1 MNVKIM
7 LIGALFLGGAAV
19 AGFMMLSNST
29 PPHDNIPT
37 VDADTPPEK
46 LAEAAKKNTQE
57 PAETKVEPHRPIE
70 ELVRQ
75 SLPSVAIVK
84 GKVGHGT
91 GFLLPQNIVATNAH
105 VVGLEFE
112 ANIRV
117 WFPSAAKEKR
127 GPYTAKF
134 LWADRKRD
142 VAFLEVN
149 CDIEPLELADDYVLK
164 PGEEVIA
171 IGSPGLGNDEMLPN
185 APTRGLMSNT
195 TKLNGQQFYALSIS
209 VNPGN
214 SGGPVIDMKGRVL
227 GMITAKMRDKDG
239 IAFAIPLED
248 LHRGYEQE
256 VLTQSRATGPWME
269 SWLRACT
276 VFERLIYLGNEYISV
291 LDTYAQAMTAAT
303 VRGGTPNDGLRDA
316 SKETDG
322 RLKMVS
328 KVLADALEK
337 NVVAVIADPYIME
350 LDRARISEL
359 WKCCHEMKTM
369 IDQPRGTIE
378 SYRNRKEQLKRRY
391 LELTGLIERVQKPAH

>member
-149 CDIEPLELADDYVLK
+149 CDI
-164 PGEEVIA
+164 
-171 IGSPGLGNDEMLPN
+171 
-185 APTRGLMSNT
+185 
-195 TKLNGQQFYALSIS
+195 
-209 VNPGN
+209 
-214 SGGPVIDMKGRVL
+214 
-227 GMITAKMRDKDG
+227 
-239 IAFAIPLED
+239 
-248 LHRGYEQE
+248 
-256 VLTQSRATGPWME
+256 
-269 SWLRACT
+269 
-276 VFERLIYLGNEYISV
+276 
-291 LDTYAQAMTAAT
+291 
-303 VRGGTPNDGLRDA
+303 
-316 SKETDG
+316 
-322 RLKMVS
+322 
-328 KVLADALEK
+328 
-337 NVVAVIADPYIME
+337 
-350 LDRARISEL
+350 
-359 WKCCHEMKTM
+359 
-369 IDQPRGTIE
+369 
-378 SYRNRKEQLKRRY
+378 
-391 LELTGLIERVQKPAH
+391 